1 MESRWRVKEGAWCQ
15 YEETSTSSSPYESIA
30 HCNKYFRALNM
41 DGASLDLT
49 KDTLYLFGRASPA
62 RTIDL
67 RCRNCRGAWF
77 RLR

>member
-1 MESRWRVKEGAWCQ
+1 MASGWWVKEDVWRDYVPVNAPLQ
-15 YEETSTSSSPYESIA
+15 YEKIA
-30 HCNKYFRALNM
+30 HCNKCFRALNM